1 MKTLFIG
8 QNSTHLNS
16 VDSTNSYATEM
27 LRQIAPIDGTLIYTF
42 NQQKGRGQRENTWE
56 SEAHKNIA
64 LTVVLAPN
72 FINVNQQFYL
82 TQITSLALADLMAEI
97 LKKQEIQA
105 DVKIKWP
112 NDLYINGKKIAGV
125 LIENVLRNNTIQS
138 SIIGVGININQSQFE
153 STTKATSL
161 KILTN
166 SEFDLLSLIEKFCEN
181 IEAYYLQLKANKG
194 NGINQ
199 KYLSN
204 LYQMNDWKNY
214 FFDDKMQKG
223 KIIGT
228 DDTGKLILQ
237 LENSTNRSFDL
248 KEIIFE

>member
-8 QNSTHLNS
+8 QNSIHLNS
-16 VDSTNSYATEM
+16 VDSTNSYATDM

-72 FINVNQQFYL
+72 FINANQQFFL

-105 DVKIKWP
+105 EVKIKWP
-112 NDLYINGKKIAGV
+112 NDLYVNGKKIAGV
-125 LIENVLRNNTIQS
+125 LIENQLRNNSIQN
-138 SIIGVGININQSQFE
+138 SIIGVGININQSKFE

-161 KILTN
+161 KILTKH
-166 SEFDLLSLIEKFCEN
+166 EFDLFHLIEKFCEN
-181 IEAYYLQLKANKG
+181 MEAYYLQLKANKG
-194 NGINQ
+194 NEINQ

-204 LYQMNDWKNY
+204 LYQMNEWKNY
-214 FFDDKMQKG
+214 FFDGKKQQG

-237 LENSTNRSFDL
+237 LENSTSRSFDL